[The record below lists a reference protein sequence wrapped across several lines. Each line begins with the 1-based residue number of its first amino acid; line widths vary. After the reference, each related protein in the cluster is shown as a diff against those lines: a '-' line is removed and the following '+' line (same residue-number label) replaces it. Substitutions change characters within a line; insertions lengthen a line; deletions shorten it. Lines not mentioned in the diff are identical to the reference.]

1 MKGFKLF
8 RIKNGILYPLYVDA
22 NEAIPI
28 GIWLKAKAGEL
39 AEDGKHVKSKLGD
52 LAYRPGWHLND
63 DAPHVEHIYSC
74 GKDGK
79 RYMKKGTVWA
89 EVEYR
94 GENLQELAD
103 SMGKQPRD
111 KCLRYVPN
119 GYYHYKTSSQMRGSW
134 VICGEMKVN
143 RTLSDDEVRELC
155 AKVGLV
161 PLEREVA

>member
-8 RIKNGILYPLYVDA
+8 RIKNGVLHPLYVDT

-63 DAPHVEHIYSC
+63 DAPHVEHIYSR

-79 RYMKKGTVWA
+79 KYMKKGTIWA

-119 GYYHYKTSSQMRGSW
+119 GYYRYKTSAQMRGSW

-143 RTLSDDEVRELC
+143 RILTDDEVKELC
-155 AKVGLV
+155 KKIGLV

>member
-8 RIKNGILYPLYVDA
+8 RIKNGVLYPLYVDTK
-22 NEAIPI
+22 EAIPI

-79 RYMKKGTVWA
+79 KYMKKGTVWA

-119 GYYHYKTSSQMRGSW
+119 GYYHYKTSAQMRGSW
-134 VICGEMKVN
+134 VICGEMRVN
-143 RTLSDDEVRELC
+143 RILSDDEVRELC

>member
-8 RIKNGILYPLYVDA
+8 RIKNGVLYPLYVDA

-28 GIWLKAKAGEL
+28 GVWLKAKAGEL

-79 RYMKKGTVWA
+79 KYMKKGTVWA

-119 GYYHYKTSSQMRGSW
+119 GYYHYKTSAQMRGSW

-143 RTLSDDEVRELC
+143 RILSDEEVRELC